1 LKNARRLL
9 VWSTIMTDFIGGSKD
24 SPTAAAVGESVD
36 NSIPGIIIEAEESSQ
51 NSNTLPPLPHSLVD
65 RVDALYP
72 RTAVPDW
79 YMDDAENDGRQWY
92 LGDASA
98 NTTSSVARGGGEHI
112 HFSNIGDDEAPVA
125 SIESNV
131 DNDILTDFLE
141 REARSSTVLNL
152 GGFNSPHHVDSHKV
166 LGSSL
171 WPLEVDS
178 DLNCSNEL
186 ASPFSA
192 YTPTQRQANH
202 RKVSSPLIKTRGD
215 NSCLTRSLFYR
226 SS

>member
-1 LKNARRLL
+1 
-9 VWSTIMTDFIGGSKD
+9 MTDFIGGSKD

-98 NTTSSVARGGGEHI
+98 NTTSSVARGGV
-112 HFSNIGDDEAPVA
+112 NIYISPISVTMKLLLRRLSQMSTMIYSQTFLRGRLEAV
-125 SIESNV
+125 
-131 DNDILTDFLE
+131 
-141 REARSSTVLNL
+141 R
-152 GGFNSPHHVDSHKV
+152 
-166 LGSSL
+166 
-171 WPLEVDS
+171 
-178 DLNCSNEL
+178 C
-186 ASPFSA
+186 
-192 YTPTQRQANH
+192 
-202 RKVSSPLIKTRGD
+202 
-215 NSCLTRSLFYR
+215 
-226 SS
+226 